1 MGGRGELSR
10 HGTRF
15 AVFPWPRR
23 ACRVFRAS
31 PMDAATVPFRGC
43 LHLRR
48 QSCFFR
54 DTLPDKCASSQKGM
68 WGSGGG
74 ARTSNL
80 RIGGGHRG
88 GGYGFAPALLAA
100 GRELE
105 FVASLRGGGRAH
117 GGAARRSVGKK
128 VDWITRWGGGVSRKR
143 NAVPSGCR
151 VRWEVRAAMLDLILI
166 RLRCYRG
173 TAHKQPEK
181 FVSRNTQYVMDTVG
195 PALRWVHVPDGA
207 ATSGTEH
214 M

>member
-1 MGGRGELSR
+1 MERVSR
-10 HGTRF
+10 
-15 AVFPWPRR
+15 
-23 ACRVFRAS
+23 C
-31 PMDAATVPFRGC
+31 FRGHDVRVEC
-43 LHLRR
+43 SARPRWMQRR
-48 QSCFFR
+48 FRSAGASTCAARVVFFETR
-54 DTLPDKCASSQKGM
+54 SRINARRRKKG

-88 GGYGFAPALLAA
+88 GGYGFAPALLTA

-166 RLRCYRG
+166 RLRCCRG

-195 PALRWVHVPDGA
+195 PALRWVQHVPDGA